1 MDARLYRDV
10 NRLAIHTAWAHG
22 VMKIVAVY
30 GVGLFALFVLAA
42 WWVARSERNAPRGVA
57 ASAWT
62 AAATVIAVGL
72 NQAIVSAVH
81 RPRPYQ
87 TLHGVEVLVS
97 RSHDFSF
104 PSDHAVTAGAAAA
117 GLWLVARQGSK
128 MARRLAVAG
137 TVLALLI
144 AFARVYVGAHYPGD
158 VAAGL
163 AFGAVVSVVG
173 WAVLKRPLT
182 SVVVA
187 IGRRGPLRL
196 LVQAGARSGKP
207 LAQTA

>member
-1 MDARLYRDV
+1 MDAHLFRDI
-10 NRLAIHTAWAHG
+10 NSFAIHTHWAHG
-22 VMKIVAVY
+22 VMKLFAND
-30 GVGLFALFVLAA
+30 GVGLFGLFVLAA
-42 WWVARSERNAPRGVA
+42 WWVARSGREARRGVA

-87 TLHGVEVLVS
+87 TLRGVEVLVS

-128 MARRLAVAG
+128 FARRIAIGG
-137 TVLALLI
+137 TVVALLL

-158 VAAGL
+158 VVAGL
-163 AFGAVVSVVG
+163 AVGAAVTVIGWVV
-173 WAVLKRPLT
+173 LRRPLT
-182 SVVVA
+182 AIVGR
-187 IGRRGPLRL
+187 IGRLGPLRPF
-196 LVQAGARSGKP
+196 VEAGAGKP
-207 LAQTA
+207 LAQAA